1 MRLQLPLRIADCGL
15 RIGFA
20 FLTMVLVAASVRPL
34 GAEIIDRVLAIAAG
48 ELIMLS
54 DVIAARD
61 LGLVPIDAAPD
72 PVSAVLAKLI
82 DRELVL
88 AEVDRYAPTEPS
100 AEAVDREL
108 Q

>member
-15 RIGFA
+15 RIGFT

-54 DVIAARD
+54 DVIARQGRSHAP
-61 LGLVPIDAAPD
+61 LG
-72 PVSAVLAKLI
+72 
-82 DRELVL
+82 
-88 AEVDRYAPTEPS
+88 T
-100 AEAVDREL
+100 
-108 Q
+108 